1 MILIAILAFLA
12 AGLRLANLN
21 NVSTRSPDE
30 KVYTWQAKTWVDQ
43 GLPGL
48 RDIVADYN
56 TDPESKLYPPPSRVG
71 MIRLVAAVMKA
82 TGKYD
87 ESVGAWISCV
97 ASIGSVVVL
106 AIIAFRFLPIW
117 AAAAGMLFYSVF
129 PGALAIARRTWTDA
143 LVEFAGLLLIWFVCE
158 IARNSKQRIWYLLFA
173 LVGSLSLLVKE
184 SMPVPYGLCA
194 IWILLVLTKRKQWI
208 NAAILIAAT
217 AVGMGLAL
225 WWLGSQ
231 IGSLSEY
238 IGIVVGIP
246 AANAANQYA
255 LEYASGPRQ
264 LMLQAF
270 WIVVPFTSFFAVIGL
285 LIAVFRLRDRA
296 VFFLAFFSL
305 VYIAIAMAMPHWIN
319 LRYVGNTFGPVCLL
333 AGLGCATLIAAGWK
347 RMDASDR
354 RPFAVIA
361 IGIVLGG
368 ATADYLRFRRFFVR
382 DELVDLSIK
391 MLVDERNQ

>member
-1 MILIAILAFLA
+1 LILIAILAFLA